1 MNAFTDLPILPATE
15 FAAFVRQR
23 GFNLAAW
30 PRAHFPDSHVKAC
43 LAYHEVLLNDFERF
57 PEPKDPA
64 ARRKE
69 IEADRINL
77 TELQPILRTDWGY
90 ITADSQDV
98 AGVQMY
104 RSFQIN
110 IPGFSAQEASMA
122 GYEDESFRR
131 EMRSAFIRQL
141 KRRLRSTALQ
151 YEVCPSIGDAVAS
164 VLVVTHGSRAQNADT
179 IDNVIGFLLE
189 QISRPD
195 VVQSH
200 LVRARLYAEQML
212 SFAAT
217 HH

>member
-1 MNAFTDLPILPATE
+1 MNHFTDLPILPSTE
-15 FAAFVRQR
+15 FAAFVRQH
-23 GFNLAAW
+23 GFDLSAW
-30 PRAHFPDSHVKAC
+30 PRAHFPESHVKAC
-43 LAYHEVLLNDFERF
+43 LAYHEVLLNDFDRF
-57 PEPKDPA
+57 PEPKDPV

-69 IEADRINL
+69 VEADRINL
-77 TELQPILRTDWGY
+77 TRLQPILRTAWGY

-110 IPGFSAQEASMA
+110 IPGFSDREASMA
-122 GYEDESFRR
+122 GYADECFRR

-141 KRRLRSTALQ
+141 KKRLRSTALQ

-164 VLVVTHGSRAQNADT
+164 VLVVTQEGRAQNAET
-179 IDNVIGFLLE
+179 INSVIGFLLE

-195 VVQSH
+195 VVESH
-200 LVRARLYAEQML
+200 LIRARLYADQML